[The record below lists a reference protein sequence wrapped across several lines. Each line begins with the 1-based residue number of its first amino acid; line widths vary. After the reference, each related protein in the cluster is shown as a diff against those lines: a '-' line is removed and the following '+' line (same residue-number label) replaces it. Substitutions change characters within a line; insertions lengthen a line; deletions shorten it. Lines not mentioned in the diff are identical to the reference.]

1 MGKHSRRITDICGND
16 MQYPELPKK
25 LNNADG
31 DIILHKLPKDGAVK
45 LPGLTQYWKA
55 ENN

>member
-1 MGKHSRRITDICGND
+1 MGKHSRCTIDICGND
-16 MQYPELPKK
+16 TQYPELPKK

-45 LPGLTQYWKA
+45 LSGLTQY
-55 ENN
+55 